1 MISEHLEAPNDG
13 DFRPNIEVTLTPPK
27 KWYWHVHHDILV
39 EPLTEP
45 IENRIAFIKANKPK
59 EEVETRLRLLKP
71 IKALLP
77 VDVVKTWEAYD
88 KAREAHD
95 KAWEAYD
102 KAWEAYDKAWEAYVK
117 AWEAYDKAREA
128 YVKAR
133 EAGDKAWEAYDKA
146 REAYNKTLNDHK
158 DEIDAL
164 HREECPNC
172 PWDGETIFPEEK
184 KENPT

>member
-88 KAREAHD
+88 KAREAHV
-95 KAWEAYD
+95 
-102 KAWEAYDKAWEAYVK
+102 KAWEAYVK
-117 AWEAYDKAREA
+117 AWEAY
-128 YVKAR
+128 VKT
-133 EAGDKAWEAYDKA
+133 WEAHVKA